1 MPKPTEGLCYAFL
14 PIRLLA
20 CAEGGILLLQKCTA
34 LYSPIIV
41 FGIVFSFLF
50 GNIISYAKEG
60 VMHGKMANW
69 FLQRVNKDNDFDGNR
84 KNSDRA

>member
-1 MPKPTEGLCYAFL
+1 MLCIFAHSIAGLCRGRDFAVT
-14 PIRLLA
+14 
-20 CAEGGILLLQKCTA
+20 KCTA

-69 FLQRVNKDNDFDGNR
+69 FLQRVNKDNDFDSNR

>member
-41 FGIVFSFLF
+41 FGFVFSFLF
-50 GNIISYAKEG
+50 GNELSNGAD
-60 VMHGKMANW
+60 
-69 FLQRVNKDNDFDGNR
+69 RVNIPGE
-84 KNSDRA
+84 AGTGILV